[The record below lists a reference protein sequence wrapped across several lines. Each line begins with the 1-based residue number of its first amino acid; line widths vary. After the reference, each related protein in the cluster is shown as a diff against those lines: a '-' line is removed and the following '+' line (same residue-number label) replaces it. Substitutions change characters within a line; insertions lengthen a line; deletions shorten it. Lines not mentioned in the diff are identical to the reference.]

1 VSEHITVSA
10 GQMPSTLALI
20 NGTAL
25 RGCTTL
31 DSDDIGRVIVVR
43 KWPGLSSGEELLW
56 RCLDWVNGGSDLP
69 AWDDLEAGLS
79 SDNLPT
85 VWDVLTE
92 NGAGVVR

>member
-1 VSEHITVSA
+1 MSQPITVLP
-10 GQMPSTLALI
+10 GQLSSTLALT

-25 RGCTTL
+25 RGCTSL
-31 DSDDIGRVIVVR
+31 DSDDIGRVVVVR

-56 RCLDWVNGGSDLP
+56 RCLDWINGGSDLP

-85 VWDVLTE
+85 VWDVLAE
-92 NGAGVVR
+92 NGAGVTR